1 MSRADAVDTIASKR
15 PIVIGFAVGDA
26 LAIAESTNMAGLAGA
41 GAGAPPGRL
50 GAIDGGDIP
59 EEATTG
65 SPAVE
70 ALPAATVHKL
80 NEIRQDMQQRAPNAY
95 SSLVALRVREP
106 RKCYKMVSVR
116 RNRTRACIGSLSA
129 RVPPRVHRST
139 RSSRRSTRT
148 CSHRFARIP
157 GRWSTRCSR
166 APSPRRARR
175 LLWHSASSLPP
186 GGGLPFLPPFAHT
199 TTTHPPTLSPFPA
212 RL

>member
-1 MSRADAVDTIASKR
+1 MHKGDIISVADGRDLRTMSRADAVDTIASKR

-41 GAGAPPGRL
+41 GAGAPPGRI

-106 RKCYKMVSVR
+106 RKCYKMV
-116 RNRTRACIGSLSA
+116 NSLIQKKYPDLLPSFRENPGPMVDA
-129 RVPPRVHRST
+129 LLAGAVAQTST
-139 RSSRRSTRT
+139 
-148 CSHRFARIP
+148 
-157 GRWSTRCSR
+157 
-166 APSPRRARR
+166 
-175 LLWHSASSLPP
+175 
-186 GGGLPFLPPFAHT
+186 
-199 TTTHPPTLSPFPA
+199 SPFVA
-212 RL
+212 